1 MLKKFKIINKT
12 KPIHNLYIYLVYM
25 VLNMDNEELWE
36 LLFYKIS
43 KMEKLIKV
51 IIRDLDNNKVGCGC
65 ENENKSN

>member
-1 MLKKFKIINKT
+1 
-12 KPIHNLYIYLVYM
+12 M

-43 KMEKLIKV
+43 KLEKLIKV
-51 IIRDLDNNKVGCGC
+51 IIRDLDNRKVVCGC

>member
-1 MLKKFKIINKT
+1 
-12 KPIHNLYIYLVYM
+12 M

-43 KMEKLIKV
+43 KLEKLIKV